1 MSQAA
6 RQRSRWAVPVL
17 VALVGSLLAIP
28 AIPAVGAD
36 GEADELATYSACVG
50 PATESAGFRD
60 LDGYSDEAEAAIDC
74 LAHYEIT
81 RGTST
86 GDFDPDSEVTRWQMA
101 LFLVRAAGPAGI
113 MVRRP
118 SDQGFE
124 DIGGLAGYIQDAIDQ
139 LADLEIAKGTTRS
152 TFSPNS
158 VVTRR
163 QMALFLARFLDRAP
177 VGEGGVNFEDVDPDD
192 EEFTDLR
199 DLPRSAY
206 RAIVTLFEMGVTT
219 GTSRTRFS
227 PDEPVTRAQMALFIT
242 RALAHTNAR
251 PAGLTLQSSAT
262 TVTSEDTLALV
273 ISLRDR
279 THRPVEDG
287 PVDLFYAPSRKLA
300 FNSNGECTS
309 RAQPEAGDEA
319 CVIDLDDETTDEDG
333 NLVYELIANED
344 LVLWAWTG
352 DQDDEFDLDKT
363 EYVSV
368 QVTAVEP
375 ATDILVT
382 DDLHPKAIKVPYGR
396 SVTFTFQLVDQYED
410 PVAQEDVEIR
420 IRIEEERDGRS
431 SRIRTRTYYT
441 DESGEVEFTH
451 SVSDP
456 GSRANDDDTDLT
468 IELLDRS
475 SSYDLGIIDKT
486 AVAVIGDD
494 QRDRKPLP
502 WSSEDDEP
510 FALLLELSPEYHIA
524 SERGGRNRVTAMLVD
539 QYGDPISGK
548 EIHFTSDDDKGLW
561 RDPDDPALAKP
572 NHREVTNRRGEA
584 TASYFRASD
593 DPLIEM
599 IGAFYAIGKPDG
611 ALTEDSDTNPNFEDD
626 DIEAAT
632 VGHYWVEE
640 VPDDGDEYLYEV
652 IIHDEDR
659 RTLVLEDDSTPSEF
673 FIVKYDRNDQYNFD
687 GETEEFEP
695 FSKAL
700 QEGDSVAVRVR
711 SHNPNRVNR
720 FERL

>member
-1 MSQAA
+1 MS
-6 RQRSRWAVPVL
+6 RVGRLRSSCVFLVL
-17 VALVGSLLAIP
+17 VALVGSLLAL
-28 AIPAVGAD
+28 PAVPVAAAD
-36 GEADELATYSACVG
+36 GEADDLATYSACVG

-139 LADLEIAKGTTRS
+139 LADLEIARGTTRS

-352 DQDDEFDLDKT
+352 DQDDEFDIDKT

-475 SSYDLGIIDKT
+475 SSSDLGIIDKT

-548 EIHFTSDDDKGLW
+548 EIHFVSEDEEGLW
-561 RDPDDPALAKP
+561 HDPDDSALAKP

-611 ALTEDSDTNPNFEDD
+611 ALTEDSDNNPNFEDD

-640 VPDDGDEYLYEV
+640 VPDDGDEYFYEV

-687 GETEEFEP
+687 GETEEFES
-695 FSKAL
+695 FAKAL
-700 QEGDSVAVRVR
+700 QEGDFVEVRVR